1 LLESLELDMTD
12 QFKPLDDVAEDQQ
25 TVLSFDNSMYKVG
38 EFMGQMKSAFQVT
51 GIPAC
56 SQNLQNRGGVPYASS
71 RDANSW
77 LKQGVNCELLKPGS
91 NGWKKGKVRIKM
103 ILEFCPDEPEVE
115 EISESQEPKIPQ
127 PESPL
132 DDLRQRINQENQP
145 ENQ

>member
-1 LLESLELDMTD
+1 MTD

-38 EFMGQMKSAFQVT
+38 EFMRQMKIAFVES
-51 GIPAC
+51 GLHNC
-56 SQNLQNRGGVPYASS
+56 SHRLKDRGGVTFLNQG
-71 RDANSW
+71 NSW
-77 LKQGVNCELLKPGS
+77 LQQGVNCELLKPGS

-103 ILEFCPDEPEVE
+103 ILEFCHDEPEVK
-115 EISESQEPKIPQ
+115 EISESQEPKISN

-132 DDLRQRINQENQP
+132 DDLRQRINQDNQP